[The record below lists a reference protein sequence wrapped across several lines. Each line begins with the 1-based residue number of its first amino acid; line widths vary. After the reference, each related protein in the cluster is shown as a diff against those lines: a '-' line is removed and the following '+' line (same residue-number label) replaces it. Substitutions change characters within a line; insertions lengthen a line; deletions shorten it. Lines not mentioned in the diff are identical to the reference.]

1 MVVSAQPPGPAKYHT
16 RLMPSD
22 TVHDPGSVLPEVDRA
37 EAGLTVLIEAWQQAV
52 EELGGVLPPGQLRAL
67 LIVETVGRVN
77 LTGLARELGA
87 SPSATSKLCD
97 RMAAAGLL
105 NRETAAASRR
115 EITLR
120 LTESGQRLANWVRD
134 QHRAGLA
141 RTLASM
147 SPEGRADLLR
157 GLTELAGRG

>member
-1 MVVSAQPPGPAKYHT
+1 
-16 RLMPSD
+16 
-22 TVHDPGSVLPEVDRA
+22 
-37 EAGLTVLIEAWQQAV
+37 
-52 EELGGVLPPGQLRAL
+52 
-67 LIVETVGRVN
+67 
-77 LTGLARELGA
+77 
-87 SPSATSKLCD
+87 
-97 RMAAAGLL
+97 MAAAGLL